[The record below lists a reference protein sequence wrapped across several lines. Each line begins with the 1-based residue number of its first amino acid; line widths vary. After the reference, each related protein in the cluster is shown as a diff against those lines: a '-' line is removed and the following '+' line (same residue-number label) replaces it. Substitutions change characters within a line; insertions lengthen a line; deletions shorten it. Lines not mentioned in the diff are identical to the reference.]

1 MYQLLREH
9 PMAVDVEER
18 MSWRGR
24 LHLEHAL
31 DDKAIRRAEE
41 KSILRATTRD
51 LLPDLISERAKSPY
65 PSTQSPAYE
74 QALRDALAAI
84 QADRN
89 APVAPL
95 DSSRIQQ
102 TLAKPL
108 GSVSPM
114 YERLAVDLAE
124 RVRRQPR
131 TLVLNRMWPR
141 CGATFIRCTT
151 HAFLQR
157 KRVRACIH
165 PTNHPST
172 S

>member
-9 PMAVDVEER
+9 PMAFDVEER

-24 LHLEHAL
+24 LHLEHAF

-51 LLPDLISERAKSPY
+51 LLPELISERSRAPIPRPRVQPTSRRCVMPWP
-65 PSTQSPAYE
+65 PSRPIAT
-74 QALRDALAAI
+74 R
-84 QADRN
+84 RWR
-89 APVAPL
+89 PL

-131 TLVLNRMWPR
+131 TLVPNRM
-141 CGATFIRCTT
+141 
-151 HAFLQR
+151 
-157 KRVRACIH
+157 
-165 PTNHPST
+165 
-172 S
+172 